1 MGEPGEDGSACR
13 VVLCHERRRDVPLRA
28 LSEHWLTERASL
40 VAELRGAFPYTRY
53 TQVHR
58 VPKYNL
64 IYQVL
69 RWSRSPIGEVLF
81 FPTRLREALRC
92 YRNRPEGRGSQWDI
106 VDQLWFPS
114 VEALR
119 AALGSPAG
127 QEAAR
132 RLRED
137 HAARA
142 CRTAVVVGEEHVGAP
157 AEGSG
162 ACPAK
167 VLFLLRGRAGMSAEE
182 MQQYWGGD
190 HWKLVIS
197 SRVEMGYRGFEQVHL
212 CPGEALAS
220 AVEAFGGSL
229 DDDVH
234 GVASLSFR
242 GQGAIAG
249 SLISPRRILANRK
262 VLGDEL
268 RFLDYPRCSLVFGRE
283 HAFPA

>member
-1 MGEPGEDGSACR
+1 
-13 VVLCHERRRDVPLRA
+13 VPFRA
-28 LSEHWLTERASL
+28 LSEHWLTERAPL
-40 VAELRGAFPYTRY
+40 VAELRESIGYTRY

-58 VPKYNL
+58 VPRYNP

-69 RWSRSPIGEVLF
+69 RWSRSPLGEVLF
-81 FPTRLREALRC
+81 FPTRLREALRGH
-92 YRNRPEGRGSQWDI
+92 RSRPPGGGGRWDI

-114 VEALR
+114 AEALR
-119 AALGSPAG
+119 AALGSRAG
-127 QEAAR
+127 QKAAR

-137 HAARA
+137 HAARVS
-142 CRTAVVVGEEHVGAP
+142 RTTVVVGEERVGTP

-162 ACPAK
+162 GCPAK
-167 VLFLLRGRAGMSAEE
+167 VLFLLRGRVGMSAEE
-182 MQQYWGGD
+182 MQQYWGGA
-190 HWKLVIS
+190 HWQLVLS

-212 CPGEALAS
+212 RPGEALAA

-234 GVASLSFR
+234 GVASLSFE
-242 GQGAIAG
+242 GQRVIAG
-249 SLISPRRILANRK
+249 SLISPRRVLANRR

-283 HAFPA
+283 HAFPDRGAG